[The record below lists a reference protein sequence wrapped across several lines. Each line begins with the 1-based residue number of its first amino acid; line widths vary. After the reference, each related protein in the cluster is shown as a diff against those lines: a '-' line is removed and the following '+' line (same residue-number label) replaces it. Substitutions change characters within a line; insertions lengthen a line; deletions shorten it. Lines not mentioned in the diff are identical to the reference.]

1 MKLLVSG
8 NKWAEFDTL
17 ALEASRAW
25 DEWRAYNSAVNNR
38 LGNTITTPGM
48 ITGNIWPNWSD
59 EDRAENRRLLAIAY
73 DAQDKAIKARPAR
86 VHKRTAI
93 NRLRSILEG

>member
-1 MKLLVSG
+1 M
-8 NKWAEFDTL
+8 NTTDKWHQFDTL
-17 ALEASRAW
+17 AVEASKAW
-25 DEWRAYNSAVNNR
+25 DAYSNFNTSVNRR

-93 NRLRSILEG
+93 NRLRSILEN